1 MESAIVVGAGLVGS
15 LLSIYLAK
23 AGYKVDVY
31 ERNPDVRNVSVDRGR
46 SINITLCERGFRALD
61 RVGAGDEVRKLC
73 VPCYGRVIHTQDGTL
88 SYLAYGNNNEAI
100 YSIGR
105 HCLNKS
111 LVEFSR
117 RIQNID
123 FHFDRYCV
131 DIDLDNGRL
140 VFNETNRGC
149 NIVVKGSR
157 IFAADGAY
165 SVIRQHMQR
174 LKQFNYSQEYCG
186 HGYREFITPTLEQSE
201 PALKRNAIHIW
212 PRDEFML
219 IGFPNLDHTFTL
231 TLHLPFYGA
240 ISHASIS
247 TAAEMRKLFQDYFP
261 DALPLVEGCLGDVV
275 GGPIGTMVTIKSSP
289 WRYLDK
295 VVLIGDACHAIF
307 PSYGQGANAGFE
319 DCQVLAKCI
328 ERHSGDWFKIFDEY
342 EVARKGNLD
351 IMATLCYE
359 HFNFLRKDVGTQE
372 FVIRDKVEK
381 MVQELYQDVRSL
393 YYNISFTNR
402 SYSESAE
409 IAQENDR
416 IVNAIMGVRGPTAWR
431 ASEEARGAIATGE

>member
-1 MESAIVVGAGLVGS
+1 MESIIVVGAGLVGS

-31 ERNPDVRNVSVDRGR
+31 ERNPDVRNVSLDRGR

-73 VPCYGRVIHTQDGTL
+73 VPCYGRIIHTRDGAL
-88 SYLAYGNNNEAI
+88 SYLAYGNNSEAI

-117 RIQNID
+117 QIKNID
-123 FHFDRYCV
+123 LHFDRYCV
-131 DIDLDNGRL
+131 DVDLDKATL
-140 VFNETNRGC
+140 VFNEANNDG
-149 NIVVKGSR
+149 NIVVNADR

-174 LKQFNYSQEYCG
+174 LKQFNYSQEYCQQ
-186 HGYREFITPTLEQSE
+186 GYREFVTQTLDQRA
-201 PALKRNAIHIW
+201 PALERNAIHIW

-231 TLHLPFYGA
+231 TLHLPFDGA
-240 ISHASIS
+240 ISHAS
-247 TAAEMRKLFQDYFP
+247 TNTPTKMRKLFQDYFP
-261 DALPLVEGCLGDVV
+261 DALPLVEGCLSDVV
-275 GGPIGTMVTIKSSP
+275 VRPVGTMVTIKSSP
-289 WRYLDK
+289 WKYSDK
-295 VVLIGDACHAIF
+295 AVLIGDACHAIF

-328 ERHSGDWFKIFDEY
+328 EMYSGDWFKIFEEY
-342 EVARKGNLD
+342 EIARKRNLD
-351 IMATLCYE
+351 IMANLCYE
-359 HFNFLRKDVGTQE
+359 HFNFLRRDVGTQE
-372 FVIRDKVEK
+372 FVIRNKVEK
-381 MVQELYQDVRSL
+381 MVQELYPDVRSL

-409 IAQENDR
+409 IAREHDR
-416 IVNAIMGVRGPTAWR
+416 IVNAIIGVRDQNARQAP
-431 ASEEARGAIATGE
+431 EEVRDAIATGE